1 MFHVLND
8 FVMNILTRRKDWK
21 DRLCDAS
28 RTSIDIPVKDGLALT
43 PARVRQLT
51 EKGIAVS
58 LPSSNN
64 EGIFD
69 SSDNP
74 ADYSLD
80 SMYERSMTREELW
93 ERSQVAKQ
101 NIMNARNRK
110 KEVENKKE

>member
-1 MFHVLND
+1 
-8 FVMNILTRRKDWK
+8 MNILTRRKNWK
-21 DRLCDAS
+21 DRFCDTS
-28 RTSIDIPVKDGLALT
+28 RTSIDIPVNDGLALT

-58 LPSSNN
+58 LPASNG